1 LLFPSEKM
9 TDMPVAWSV
18 IGFFLSVSG
27 IIVFF
32 IVKPTWEMYRRRVA
46 FVKSLERQ
54 EEARAEARARASAG
68 V

>member
-1 LLFPSEKM
+1 LLFPFEKM

-18 IGFFLSVSG
+18 IGFFLSASG
-27 IIVFF
+27 VIVFF

-54 EEARAEARARASAG
+54 EKARAEARANAG